1 MHTYQVFGHLLLS
14 DIQFPELVPSEG
26 KPDIFLRRTK
36 IDEPWEKCDNEIYI
50 FKRIPTGILLTWP
63 KYGRFLIR
71 ENFEIDVEFA
81 QNDEDQITRFIFLG
95 PVLGLVFHQKNYKI
109 FHASAVALPQGAV
122 AFLGK
127 KGHGKSTLAAAFAL
141 QGNPLITDDV
151 LVLKTEGK
159 KVLALPGFPF
169 VKLWPQSLEAIGQ
182 NTDQYPRF
190 NPGIDKRILKFQ
202 DKYIQTPVEL
212 RSIFVLG
219 FSPTIE
225 CQALTPKKAFQHLMP
240 HWYGTQF
247 ESKLLAIM
255 GLERQFQECVS
266 IVERTPIYLLK
277 RPISLDLLP
286 EVCRVVEWQNSR
298 SQ

>member
-81 QNDEDQITRFIFLG
+81 QNDEDQITRFFFLG

-159 KVLALPGFPF
+159 KVLAYLVSHLLSYGPNLW
-169 VKLWPQSLEAIGQ
+169 KLSGRIPINTQDLIRGLINESL
-182 NTDQYPRF
+182 NF
-190 NPGIDKRILKFQ
+190 RIN
-202 DKYIQTPVEL
+202 
-212 RSIFVLG
+212 
-219 FSPTIE
+219 
-225 CQALTPKKAFQHLMP
+225 
-240 HWYGTQF
+240 
-247 ESKLLAIM
+247 
-255 GLERQFQECVS
+255 
-266 IVERTPIYLLK
+266 IY
-277 RPISLDLLP
+277 RH
-286 EVCRVVEWQNSR
+286 R
-298 SQ
+298 